1 MIQTLT
7 IIRFLFPFLLLLA
20 FFCLYKKQYRC
31 MRGFMWRMVVFDSAR
46 KFYVSIMMLA
56 LIFINWCCCMTDPN
70 LAVGLSSILTLAL
83 LNRRIADS
91 TLHLLH
97 ERKRLWFITLLIAV
111 VCYATPYMNSVFQLL
126 FLLSVAAVFYPS
138 ERILKQKNALYD
150 FDSIKSQI
158 DWIMKNYY

>member
-1 MIQTLT
+1 MIHTLT
-7 IIRFLFPFLLLLA
+7 FIRFLFPLLLLLA

-31 MRGFMWRMVVFDSAR
+31 MKSFMWRMVVFDSAR

-91 TLHLLH
+91 TLHILH
-97 ERKRLWFITLLIAV
+97 ERKRFWFITLLIAV
-111 VCYATPYMNSVFQLL
+111 VCYATPYMNSVFQL
-126 FLLSVAAVFYPS
+126 FSC
-138 ERILKQKNALYD
+138 
-150 FDSIKSQI
+150 
-158 DWIMKNYY
+158 